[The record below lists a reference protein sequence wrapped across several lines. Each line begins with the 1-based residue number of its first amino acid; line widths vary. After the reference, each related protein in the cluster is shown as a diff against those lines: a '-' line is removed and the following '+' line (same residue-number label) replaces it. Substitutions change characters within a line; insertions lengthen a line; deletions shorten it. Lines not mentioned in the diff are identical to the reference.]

1 MLVTNDK
8 CADKWTTVKNKSK
21 SNTNIV
27 SPSSFS
33 TKNPSQANLQIRF
46 DNLIVTEVNQIEIH
60 ESQDHTPIN
69 HHKRCETLSLDQER
83 NKIINPEFVH
93 LLQQQQKK
101 ISIG

>member
-93 LLQQQQKK
+93 LVQQQQKK
-101 ISIG
+101 SA

>member
-1 MLVTNDK
+1 M
-8 CADKWTTVKNKSK
+8 
-21 SNTNIV
+21 
-27 SPSSFS
+27 FS
-33 TKNPSQANLQIRF
+33 TKNPSQANLRIRF

-101 ISIG
+101 SA